1 MIEFVAGMQAPGVK
15 SQAKVLTAAQVVG
28 LITQSGCL
36 VFGVVLAM
44 VIGGI
49 ALDRTLG
56 TRPLFTLLLV
66 LGSAPLTLYALFR
79 FAMHKVGRARTA
91 PPAAGK
97 SSDVDDDE
105 S

>member
-1 MIEFVAGMQAPGVK
+1 MIEFFAGMQSSGAK
-15 SQAKVLTAAQVVG
+15 SPAKVLTAAQVVG
-28 LITQSGCL
+28 LIAQSGCL

-56 TRPLFTLLLV
+56 TRPLFTLLLL
-66 LGSAPLTLYALFR
+66 LGSAPLTMLALFR
-79 FAMHKVGRARTA
+79 FAMHMVGRARNL